1 MTDFGP
7 VGPPLGPVGDCGE
20 AVHRLYHF
28 LDGELD
34 DDRRAVIQSHLDNC
48 LPCLDAFDFEAE
60 LRAVIA
66 RKCRDQVPDE
76 LRSRIAVA
84 IQHEFKA
91 RGLAE
96 GGSPGDGM
104 SGL

>member
-1 MTDFGP
+1 MTDFGEI
-7 VGPPLGPVGDCGE
+7 GDCGE

-34 DDRRAVIQSHLDNC
+34 DGRRAVIQSHLDSC

-66 RKCRDQVPDE
+66 RKCRDQVPDQ
-76 LRSRIAVA
+76 LRARIAVA

-91 RGLAE
+91 REVAE
-96 GGSPGDGM
+96 GDRPREGM
-104 SGL
+104 PDS